1 VEIELGGPDMGL
13 FGPDVAVLARL
24 NRMER
29 QLKALLDY
37 FQIELP
43 DNGLAEV
50 RKLAA
55 AGKKIEAIKLH
66 RQLMGSSLLEAKT
79 YVETET

>member
-1 VEIELGGPDMGL
+1 MGL

-24 NRMER
+24 DRVER
-29 QLKALLDY
+29 QLRAILDH

-43 DNGLAEV
+43 DDGLAEV

-55 AGKKIEAIKLH
+55 AGEKIAAIKLH
-66 RQLMGSSLLEAKT
+66 RQLTGSGLLEAKQ
-79 YVETET
+79 YVEGEM